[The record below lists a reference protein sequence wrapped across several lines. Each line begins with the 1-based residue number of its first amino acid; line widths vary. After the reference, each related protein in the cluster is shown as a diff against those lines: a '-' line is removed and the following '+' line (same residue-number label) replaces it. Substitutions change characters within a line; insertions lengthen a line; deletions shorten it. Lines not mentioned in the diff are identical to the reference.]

1 MTPATPISF
10 RKHTVMRR
18 SIYIDGFSHGN
29 NPVPAA
35 SVMGHTLMTGAI
47 FGTVRETGKVPES
60 VEEQCRLMF
69 DNARRILEAAG
80 GTFDHVLKMTF
91 YLRPEVSREM
101 LNVHWVAAFPHEA
114 SRPARHVIVSNTLPA
129 SMSLQCDMVAHLDS
143 AA

>member
-1 MTPATPISF
+1 
-10 RKHTVMRR
+10 MRR

-29 NPVPAA
+29 NPVRAA

>member
-1 MTPATPISF
+1 
-10 RKHTVMRR
+10 MRR